1 MDGNNK
7 IEERL
12 LTSTEGGDGGGGGGG
27 GGDLKKRVW
36 VESRK
41 IWRVAFPGIL
51 ARVSSFGTL
60 VITQSFM
67 GHISELDLAAY
78 ALVQT
83 LIVRFSNGML
93 LGMSSA
99 TETLCGQAFGA
110 GQHHMMGIYLQRS
123 WIVDFVTITILLP
136 LFIFTAPIF
145 RLLGEEEAIAK
156 VAKNIAL
163 WFIAF
168 IYSLVF
174 AVTIQMYL
182 QAQLKN
188 MIVACICTSTF
199 AIHVLLSWIFV
210 SILDLGIP
218 GAMGALAISSWLVVL
233 GEFVFVFGGWC
244 PHSWKGFTTA
254 AFSDLWPVV
263 KLSVSSG
270 IMLCLEIWYN
280 SVLILVAGYMS
291 NAEVAISAFSI
302 CLNIS
307 AWEFMLCLGFLGA
320 ACVRVA
326 NELGRGDARA
336 AKFSVKVILCTSV
349 LFGLIF
355 FVLCLIFGHDIA
367 YLFTS
372 NEEVAATVSDL
383 SVLLAFTMLLNS
395 IQPVLTGVA
404 IGAGL
409 QSIVAGINLC
419 CFYVIGIPI
428 GVLLAYVADL
438 EVKGIWI
445 GMTTGV
451 VMQVIA
457 LAFMVWRTDWDEQ
470 VNKASERLGRWFL
483 KPSEESDEV
492 LNHS

>member
-12 LTSTEGGDGGGGGGG
+12 LTSTEGGDCGGGG
-27 GGDLKKRVW
+27 GGDLKKGVW

-83 LIVRFSNGML
+83 LIVRFSNGIL

-123 WIVDFVTITILLP
+123 WIVNFITATILLP
-136 LFIFTAPIF
+136 FFIFTTPIF

-156 VAKNIAL
+156 TSKNIAL

-168 IYSLVF
+168 LYSFVF
-174 AVTIQMYL
+174 ALTIQMYL

-188 MIVACICTSTF
+188 MVVAVLCTSSF

-218 GAMGALAISSWLVVL
+218 GAMGALAISSWLVVF
-233 GEFVFVFGGWC
+233 GEFVYLFGGWC

-270 IMLCLEIWYN
+270 IMLCLELWYN

-326 NELGRGDARA
+326 NELGRGDAKA
-336 AKFSVKVILCTSV
+336 AKFSIKVILW
-349 LFGLIF
+349 
-355 FVLCLIFGHDIA
+355 
-367 YLFTS
+367 
-372 NEEVAATVSDL
+372 VAV
-383 SVLLAFTMLLNS
+383 
-395 IQPVLTGVA
+395 
-404 IGAGL
+404 GAGL

-438 EVKGIWI
+438 EVKGLWI
-445 GMTTGV
+445 GMTAGV

-457 LAFMVWRTDWDEQ
+457 LSFMVWRTDWDEQ

-483 KPSEESDEV
+483 KPSEESDEG